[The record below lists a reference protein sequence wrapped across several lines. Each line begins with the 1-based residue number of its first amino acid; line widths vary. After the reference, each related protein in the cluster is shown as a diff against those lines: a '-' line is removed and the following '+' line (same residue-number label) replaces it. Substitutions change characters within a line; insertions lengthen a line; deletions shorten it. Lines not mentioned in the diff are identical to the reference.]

1 MKHYTLLKLAP
12 GADPVTAQEK
22 IWKTYRKLD
31 EELDW
36 LNRPVVVR
44 RCEDVASS
52 FDLMATFELDSEAQ
66 LEQYLAHPLTK
77 KLAEKLEG
85 LVAERA
91 TFDRY

>member
-12 GADPVTAQEK
+12 GADPVEVQER

-44 RCEDVASS
+44 RCEDVPSS
-52 FDLMATFELDSEAQ
+52 YDLMATFELDSEAR
-66 LEQYLAHPLTK
+66 LEQYLAHPLAK
-77 KLAEKLEG
+77 KLADKLEG
-85 LVAERA
+85 LVAEKA